1 MAKETKMKKKTY
13 VVGFLFNQDRNK
25 VALIKKLKPQWQ
37 KGLLNGV
44 GGKIEAGETSKEA
57 MIREFREETGVD
69 TSDLD
74 IWDKYAVIEFP
85 KATLN
90 VFRAFSDR
98 VYDVKT
104 VEKEEVSI
112 LYVADLPMIPDQLIY
127 NIVQLVTKALEQE
140 KDTLVS

>member
-1 MAKETKMKKKTY
+1 MKKQMY

-37 KGLLNGV
+37 RGLLNGV

-112 LYVADLPMIPDQLIY
+112 LYVADLPMVHDQLIY

-140 KDTLVS
+140 KDTVSVTYED